1 VRLVRHFSLASVV
14 AALSLAA
21 SALPATAAVT
31 VGQTGNPAGSACGAG
46 FDFVQTSV
54 ASGNPYGVPSTGGIS
69 SWKVTSWSSFGAS
82 SDIQLKLKFFRATAT
97 PDKYQAVAHTDPQTV
112 HAGGLTGNTFP
123 TNLTVQAGDI
133 LGFHTVTSGDCL
145 VAALSEDRYA
155 GFTGDIAD
163 GQAEPFQTSGGS
175 SYRLDVQAQ
184 LTPLNTFSAGKTQL
198 NRKKGTATLTFN
210 LPNPGELSGS
220 GQGAQ
225 VASTGAVTSKA
236 VPAGT
241 ATLLVKAKGKK
252 KRKLSQ
258 KGKVKLNLA
267 VTYTPTGGDPSTQSV
282 KVKLKKKL

>member
-1 VRLVRHFSLASVV
+1 MKLRMIASLAF
-14 AALSLAA
+14 AGTMTALVS
-21 SALPATAAVT
+21 SANGAVT

-54 ASGNPYGVPSTGGIS
+54 TSGNPYGVPSTGGIS

-184 LTPLNTFSAGKTQL
+184 LTPVNTFSVGKTQL
-198 NRKKGTATLTFN
+198 NRKKGTATLSFEV
-210 LPNPGELSGS
+210 PNAGELTGTCK
-220 GQGAQ
+220 GAK
-225 VASTGAVTSKA
+225 VASGARSSKA
-236 VPAGT
+236 VQART

-252 KRKLSQ
+252 KRKLNET
-258 KGKVKLNLA
+258 GKVKLSVS

-282 KVKLKKKL
+282 KVKLKKQV

>member
-1 VRLVRHFSLASVV
+1 MKLRMIASLAF
-14 AALSLAA
+14 AGTMTALVS
-21 SALPATAAVT
+21 SANGAVT

-123 TNLTVQAGDI
+123 TNLTVQAGDL

-145 VAALSEDRYA
+145 VAALSEDRFA

-184 LTPLNTFSAGKTQL
+184 LTPVNTFSVGKTQL
-198 NRKKGTATLTFN
+198 NRKKGTATLSFEV
-210 LPNPGELSGS
+210 PNAGELTGS
-220 GQGAQ
+220 GKGAK
-225 VASTGAVTSKA
+225 VASGARSSKA
-236 VPAGT
+236 VQART

-252 KRKLSQ
+252 KRKLNET
-258 KGKVKLNLA
+258 GKVKLSVS

-282 KVKLKKKL
+282 KVKLKKQV

>member
-1 VRLVRHFSLASVV
+1 MKLRMIASLAF
-14 AALSLAA
+14 AGTMTALVS
-21 SALPATAAVT
+21 SANGAVT

-82 SDIQLKLKFFRATAT
+82 SDIQLKLKFFRATTT

-112 HAGGLTGNTFP
+112 HAGGLTENTFP

-184 LTPLNTFSAGKTQL
+184 LTPVNTFSVGKTQL
-198 NRKKGTATLTFN
+198 NRKKGTATLSFEV
-210 LPNPGELSGS
+210 PNAGELTGS
-220 GQGAQ
+220 GRGAK
-225 VASTGAVTSKA
+225 VASGARSSKA
-236 VPAGT
+236 VQART

-252 KRKLSQ
+252 KRKLNET
-258 KGKVKLNLA
+258 GKVKLSVS

-282 KVKLKKKL
+282 KVKLKKQV

>member
-1 VRLVRHFSLASVV
+1 MKLRMIASLAF
-14 AALSLAA
+14 AGTMTALVS
-21 SALPATAAVT
+21 SANGAVT

-54 ASGNPYGVPSTGGIS
+54 VSGNPYGVPSTGGIS
-69 SWKVTSWSSFGAS
+69 SWKVTSWSSFAAN

-155 GFTGDIAD
+155 GFMGDIAD

-175 SYRLDVQAQ
+175 SY
-184 LTPLNTFSAGKTQL
+184 
-198 NRKKGTATLTFN
+198 
-210 LPNPGELSGS
+210 
-220 GQGAQ
+220 
-225 VASTGAVTSKA
+225 
-236 VPAGT
+236 
-241 ATLLVKAKGKK
+241 
-252 KRKLSQ
+252 
-258 KGKVKLNLA
+258 
-267 VTYTPTGGDPSTQSV
+267 
-282 KVKLKKKL
+282 